1 MSPLNRLRLIQFGAG
16 YNLPVHVAAS
26 HGGFARHGLEVDVTY
41 TPNSTFLADGLEA
54 GDFEIG
60 HTSADDVIAEVEGR
74 TLGLT
79 GGSDIFLFMGLH
91 SGLLDLVGAP
101 GSADIESFRGKF
113 LAVDSKVTGFVF
125 ILEKM
130 LRMNGIGPDE
140 YDLVE
145 VGGWESRYRSLLDGT
160 HAGTLLTEPFVGEAV
175 EAGCHVVARGSKI
188 MSVYQATCGAARRAW
203 AKDNAD
209 TLVRYIRAYVEATAW
224 CFDPANRST
233 CLELL
238 AEKSGI
244 EGRAAERTLAVLLD
258 PEEGLYPRAELNVA
272 GIGAALD
279 LRAEMGHLA
288 TPVPPAEKYIDLTY
302 HSKAVGPG
310 EGEG

>member
-26 HGGFARHGLEVDVTY
+26 HGGFARHGIEVDVTY
-41 TPNSTFLADGLEA
+41 TPNSTFLVDGLEA

-74 TLGLT
+74 TLGLP

-91 SGLLDLVGAP
+91 SGLLRLVGAP
-101 GSADIESFRGKF
+101 GSADIESFRGKS

-145 VGGWESRYRSLLDGT
+145 VGGWESRCRSLLDGT
-160 HAGTLLTEPFVGEAV
+160 HAGTLLTEPFVGEAMD
-175 EAGCHVVARGSKI
+175 AGCP
-188 MSVYQATCGAARRAW
+188 VYQATCGAARRAW
-203 AKDNAD
+203 AKESAD

-224 CFDPANRST
+224 CFDPANRGA

-238 AEKSGI
+238 TEKSGI

-272 GIGAALD
+272 GIAAALD

-288 TPVPPAEKYIDLTY
+288 TPVPPAEKYIDGTY
-302 HSKAVGPG
+302 HRKAVGP
-310 EGEG
+310 EG